1 MRSTNNKRGLL
12 LAICCALLLGMG
24 LGALGEE
31 PRRPDPEAVWDAWT
45 QTPSEVLQE
54 EVQTPSIVADKDD
67 ARPDEEDPEED
78 VPQVDTD
85 AFTLTVKGQQ
95 RWNVRLG
102 VGDPMA
108 LSPMGLAPGLP
119 VLEQSP
125 RADIPGTVMD
135 FLTLEARF
143 DDQLGPGFQHL
154 SITLDRD
161 PWSGE
166 LGDFF
171 AGVPE
176 LGVYNKKLLGARIGY
191 TGDGFTATAVAARL
205 QGISDSRTF
214 RGTAAS
220 GERLFTY
227 LDPEDPWSPAPYTR
241 SVLGL
246 YHHRLRLPYVE
257 GFSEVLLTLK
267 DGTELSA
274 FLTEYGLDYI
284 VELFEAA
291 PSKALPSG
299 EFMILE
305 DDGDILLLRS
315 PPDALLRRR
324 VRDAINDYN
333 TREGLVDED
342 RKRYPFVS
350 GSELEQEFLT
360 GLQAFALIEVDGEDY
375 RFQDAGRRRYLS
387 LGERDILEGT
397 LDLYVRR
404 PGQEA
409 FLPIDHPELAAYAW
423 TLFPERGVVK
433 IDFPS
438 AFFDENA
445 ALRATFDHKREGN
458 VFMLGLS
465 IVPRSERVYRNNELL
480 TREVHYSIDYEVGV
494 LILFSALGE
503 DDELRV
509 EFERQRGALGVPTDY
524 ERAIFAVTFALPDTD
539 NLELVVARAADLGS
553 PQPDTPTMPNTH
565 TVAGLRLSGD
575 IAGWDYRLT
584 MGGSQNVFPPGEN
597 ARLAGPNR
605 INVIREA
612 TVLGDDVA
620 VFGHQDGLT
629 VHDGVE
635 FRHYGPA
642 EGLGGRQVRDLL
654 ALPDA
659 LLVATEAGLTVVRLV
674 DPSPFDRVGSWVR
687 LLSQHG
693 FPGKEATA
701 LAMGG
706 GNVYLTTDEA
716 LAWFAP
722 GEEEEPDLWSVES
735 LPDGAGTGP
744 HTLLWAHG
752 KLYLGSTNGLHAW
765 DGEMWRRVGGV
776 TGEVRALARID
787 DVLYVATGRGIRA
800 LRDEQGAGWIAPGT
814 DVRALSAFRG
824 VLWYAGPEGLF
835 REGDL
840 TPTVAQPV
848 TALGRADFALWAGG
862 RADAAYNLDLW
873 RVDDRIEHF
882 PPRVT
887 QIDGRDR
894 GSFEDIPVIDHTAVG
909 LTAHLTAQREIGDWD
924 VDLEVSSRG
933 SGYQEIGSARGAETH
948 RAVLSLTHDA
958 GPWLW
963 KVDARTD
970 WREVQPGVEGLTD
983 AHRFGVSLTYQE
995 EGEWS
1000 GGARLHWELGD
1011 MLTVPDGT
1019 LSAGF
1024 DVTWKPGPTYA
1035 LSLTP
1040 KLEGDGLIGLERVTS
1055 GYRLSASFPGDTW
1068 TGSLSLSG
1076 HLRYPD
1082 WRAVGR
1088 IDASTTVKPWSG
1100 WMFELKGH
1108 RPYRTDGRGPGDQG
1122 ADLTIRWRD
1131 STDAVSW
1138 TVTWTETLRH
1148 RIGTDTVRW
1157 ERSAATE
1164 FRWATVAL
1172 NAAEVTPT
1180 LRLSYDDTVR
1190 EDRWQAQLSGRIRTD
1205 DTNLQLSG
1213 TLTQGYRPAVERR
1226 ERTLATNVRW
1236 EYTGWAGLTPSVN
1249 WQSSWQFLT
1258 PPVYGDRL
1266 TDRHELT
1273 GRLTWEPEEVPW
1285 KNELSLTY
1293 RSRDDSLALTN
1304 TLSVPTDWGTIRI
1317 TANAMLRDEVL
1328 RGDVSASSAWT
1339 FGEMWNLGAQLGYTF
1354 IHRPE
1359 DATRHALIAG
1369 VFLTATF

>member
-1 MRSTNNKRGLL
+1 MSITDNYRGLL
-12 LAICCALLLGMG
+12 LAICCALVLGMG
-24 LGALGEE
+24 LGGLGET
-31 PRRPDPEAVWDAWT
+31 PGTPDPEAVWDAWT
-45 QTPSEVLQE
+45 QTPSEELE
-54 EVQTPSIVADKDD
+54 EEIQTPSVVPDADDE
-67 ARPDEEDPEED
+67 RLEEEDPEED

-85 AFTLTVKGQQ
+85 TFTLIVKGQQ

-102 VGDPMA
+102 VGDPAA
-108 LSPMGLAPGLP
+108 LAPMGLTPGLP
-119 VLEQSP
+119 VLEQSL
-125 RADIPGTVMD
+125 RADITGTVMD

-143 DDQLGPGFQHL
+143 DDQLGAGFQHL

-191 TGDGFTATAVAARL
+191 AGDGFTTTAVAARL

-214 RGTAAS
+214 RGAAAS

-257 GFSEVLLTLK
+257 GFSEVLLTLR
-267 DGTELSA
+267 DGAPLAA
-274 FLTEYGLDYI
+274 FLTEYGLEDI
-284 VELFEAA
+284 VEFFEAA
-291 PSKALPSG
+291 PSKELPSG

-315 PPDALLRRR
+315 SPEALLRRR
-324 VRDAINDYN
+324 VRDAISDYN
-333 TREGLVDED
+333 TREGLVDDE
-342 RKRYPFVS
+342 RMRYPFVS

-360 GLQAFALIEVDGEDY
+360 GLQEFALIEVDGEDY

-387 LGERDILEGT
+387 LGERDILEDT
-397 LDLYVRR
+397 LQLYVRQ

-409 FLPIDHPELAAYAW
+409 FLPIAHPELAAYAW
-423 TLFPERGVVK
+423 TLLPERGVLR
-433 IDFPS
+433 IDFPD
-438 AFFDENA
+438 AFFAENA
-445 ALRATFDHKREGN
+445 GLRATFDHKREGN

-465 IVPRSERVYRNNELL
+465 IVPNSERVYRNNERL
-480 TREVHYSIDYEVGV
+480 TRDVHYSIDYEIGV

-509 EFERQRGALGVPTDY
+509 DFERQRGALGVPTDY
-524 ERAIFAVTFALPDTD
+524 ERGIFAMTFALPDTD
-539 NLELVVARAADLGS
+539 NLELVVARAADVGS
-553 PQPDTPTMPNTH
+553 PKPDTPTMPNTH

-575 IAGWDYRLT
+575 LAGWDYRLT

-597 ARLAGPNR
+597 VRLAGPNQ
-605 INVIREA
+605 INVIGEA
-612 TVLGDDVA
+612 TVLGEDVA

-654 ALPDA
+654 PLPDA

-687 LLSQHG
+687 LLPQHG
-693 FPGKEATA
+693 FPGEEATA
-701 LAMGG
+701 LATGEG
-706 GNVYLTTDEA
+706 KVYLTTDET

-722 GEEEEPDLWSVES
+722 GEEEDPELWETEP
-735 LPDGAGTGP
+735 LPDRTGAGP

-752 KLYLGSTNGLHAW
+752 NLYLGGTNGLHAW
-765 DGEMWRRVGGV
+765 DGQAWRRVGGV

-787 DVLYVATGRGIRA
+787 DVLYAATGRGVRA

-814 DVRALSAFRG
+814 DVHALSVFRG
-824 VLWYAGPEGLF
+824 ALWYAGPEGVF
-835 REGDL
+835 REGDVA
-840 TPTVAQPV
+840 PTIAEPV
-848 TALGRADFALWAGG
+848 TALGRADLALWAGG
-862 RADAAYNLDLW
+862 RADAAHNLDLW
-873 RVDDRIEHF
+873 RVNDAVEHF

-887 QIDGRDR
+887 QIEGRDR
-894 GSFEDIPVIDHTAVG
+894 GSFEDIPAIDHTALG
-909 LTAHLTAQREIGDWD
+909 LTGHLTARRQIADWD
-924 VDLEVSSRG
+924 IDLEVSSRG
-933 SGYQEIGSARGAETH
+933 SGYHEIGSARGIEVH
-948 RAVLSLTHDA
+948 RATLSLTHDA

-970 WREVQPGVEGLTD
+970 WRQLQPHLDALTD
-983 AHRFGVSLTYQE
+983 THRIGVSLTYQE
-995 EGEWS
+995 EGDWS
-1000 GGARLHWELGD
+1000 GGVRLHWELGD
-1011 MLTVPDGT
+1011 LSTVPDGT
-1019 LSAGF
+1019 LSAGLN
-1024 DVTWKPGPTYA
+1024 VTWKPGPTYA

-1040 KLEGDGLIGLERVTS
+1040 KLEGDGLFDVARVTS
-1055 GYRLSASFPGDTW
+1055 GYKLSASFPGDTW
-1068 TGSLSLSG
+1068 AGSLSLTG
-1076 HLRYPD
+1076 DLRYPD
-1082 WRAVGR
+1082 WRTVGR

-1100 WMFELKGH
+1100 WTFELKGS
-1108 RPYRTDGRGPGDQG
+1108 RPYRTDGSPGDQG
-1122 ADLTIRWRD
+1122 ADLTIHWRD
-1131 STDAVSW
+1131 SSDAVSW
-1138 TVTWTETLRH
+1138 TVTWKETLRH
-1148 RIGTDTVRW
+1148 RIGTDTLRW
-1157 ERSAATE
+1157 ERSADTE
-1164 FRWATVAL
+1164 FRWSAIEINAT
-1172 NAAEVTPT
+1172 EFSPT
-1180 LRLSYDDTVR
+1180 LRLSYNDTVR
-1190 EDRWQAQLSGRIRTD
+1190 EHRWQAELSGRIRTH

-1213 TLTQGYRPAVERR
+1213 TLVQGYRPAVDRR
-1226 ERTLATNVRW
+1226 ERSLSTNVRW
-1236 EYTGWAGLTPSVN
+1236 EYTGWAGITPNVR

-1258 PPVYGDRL
+1258 HPVYGERL
-1266 TDRHELT
+1266 TDRHDLT
-1273 GRLTWEPEEVPW
+1273 GRLTWEPEDAPW

-1304 TLSVPTDWGTIRI
+1304 SLSLPTDWGAIRVA
-1317 TANAMLRDEVL
+1317 ANATLRDEVL
-1328 RGDVSASSAWT
+1328 RGDVSASSGWT
-1339 FGEMWNLGAQLGYTF
+1339 FEEMWNLGAQLGYTF

-1359 DATRHALIAG
+1359 DTVRHALHAG
-1369 VFLTATF
+1369 VSLTATF